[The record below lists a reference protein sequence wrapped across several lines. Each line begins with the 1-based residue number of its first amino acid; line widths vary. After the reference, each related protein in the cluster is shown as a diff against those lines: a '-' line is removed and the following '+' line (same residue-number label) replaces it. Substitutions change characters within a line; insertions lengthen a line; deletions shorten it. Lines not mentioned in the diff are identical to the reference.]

1 MIHNATAEDGAVYFC
16 KVYNSAGEISSE
28 PIEVKV
34 TGNNFYQNFW

>member
-34 TGNNFYQNFW
+34 TGNN